1 MAAQHDVT
9 RSWRLGALEL
19 AAAYAAGTLTPLAV
33 VEALGERIARL
44 NPELNALITINP
56 AAREDAAA
64 ATARWAEGTPLSPLD
79 GVPLTVKD
87 HLNVEGLTTTW
98 GNRALAGRIAEEDEL
113 AVARCRAAGLVIL
126 GKTNVPEFTLEGYT
140 DNALFGVT
148 RNPWNPALTPG
159 GSSGGA
165 VAAVAAG
172 LCPLALGTDGGGSI
186 RRPASH
192 TGLVG
197 LKPSIGAVARAGS
210 LPQVMLDFEVVGPLA
225 RTVADAEALY
235 RVIEG
240 PDRRDQGSLWA
251 RPAAK
256 VGPLRILYVPRFGE
270 QPLDPEIAESVERA
284 VAVLEGL
291 GHRVTRGALPFG
303 LAAVDRFWPMMGAAA
318 VAAIFD
324 ALPQAEPAAAER
336 FRALAAQG
344 RQLPAADYLGGWEGI
359 RRFRERVSLAF
370 EAVDIIITPSAAALP
385 WPATEPY
392 PPEIA
397 GQAVGPRGHAIY
409 TGWVNACGHP
419 AINLPAP
426 PSADGLPIGFQLVGA
441 FGQDAQLL
449 QLAADYERAN
459 GRGWRW
465 PALAEQTTTG

>member
-44 NPELNALITINP
+44 NPKLNALITINP

-64 ATARWAEGTPLSPLD
+64 ATARWAGDTPLSPLD

-87 HLNVEGLTTTW
+87 HLNVKGLATTW
-98 GNRALAGRIAEEDEL
+98 GNRALAGRIAEQDEL
-113 AVARCRAAGLVIL
+113 AVARCRAAGLLIL

-140 DNALFGVT
+140 DNALFGAT

-165 VAAVAAG
+165 VAALAAG

-225 RTVADAEALY
+225 RTAADAEALY

-251 RPAAK
+251 RPAASA
-256 VGPLRILYVPRFGE
+256 GPLRILYVPRFGE
-270 QPLDPEIAESVERA
+270 QPLDPEIAESVGRA

-318 VAAIFD
+318 VAAIFA
-324 ALPQAEPAAAER
+324 ALPETEPVAAER

-359 RRFRERVSLAF
+359 RRFRERVSQAF

-385 WPATEPY
+385 WPAAQPY

-397 GQAVGPRGHAIY
+397 GRAVGPRGHAIY

-426 PSADGLPIGFQLVGA
+426 PSAGGLPIGFQLVGA